1 MNIAGRA
8 DIGDFH
14 YLLEKSFT
22 YNLVAGE
29 GDTHNEK
36 FSIQGNQL
44 IAKTPVN
51 YETGNQFSIRIEVTD
66 SGGLKLQK
74 EFELTAVDAPDAPTD
89 ILLSKA
95 PSMKT
100 SRRGL

>member
-1 MNIAGRA
+1 MMNIAGRA
-8 DIGDFH
+8 DIGDF
-14 YLLEKSFT
+14 LLEKSFT
-22 YNLVAGE
+22 FNLVAGE
-29 GDTHNEK
+29 GDTHNEM

-74 EFELTAVDAPDAPTD
+74 EFELTAVKHRCPHGHPAQQ
-89 ILLSKA
+89 
-95 PSMKT
+95 
-100 SRRGL
+100 